1 MLQAAPGYFTSVKSN
16 IMNKD
21 ATGKDLG
28 TKITRLS
35 DPEDNM
41 RMILALGAAL
51 CAGFVS
57 TPAQAWETIDDAAGA
72 TRENVNSVTS
82 DGAGNIFT
90 AGTMVDATGRYHAVI
105 MKSSDSGAT

>member
-1 MLQAAPGYFTSVKSN
+1 MDRTWNPRQAYQPGQSLLVV
-16 IMNKD
+16 
-21 ATGKDLG
+21 
-28 TKITRLS
+28 
-35 DPEDNM
+35 NM

-72 TRENVNSVTS
+72 TREKVNSVTS

-90 AGTMVDATGRYHAVI
+90 AGTMVETRRTSVIPSVSATWSINIERMYP
-105 MKSSDSGAT
+105 